1 MFAACIIIFF
11 LIVINAL
18 YVAAEF
24 AAVGVRKSRIRQM
37 AEEGSSL
44 AKLFLPWLVDPHKL
58 DQYIAACQIGITLSS
73 LILGAYGQEALAGP
87 LAGIIVQWGGVQEVA
102 AYSAAS
108 LSVLIFLTTLQV
120 ILGELVPKS
129 IALQYST
136 QAALLSLF
144 PMRWSLT
151 VFSWLIAILNGSAL
165 IILKIFGVKY
175 GVHRHVHSP
184 EEIEMLITES
194 RDGGVLEADE
204 HQRLQRAL
212 QLGKRPAHQLM
223 VPRRYM
229 SGIDVELPMDQ
240 VMKQIAESPYSHLP
254 VYRGSMDN
262 VIGIVHVKEV
272 AIHYIEKGTIGSIT
286 EIMRPLMS
294 VPENVTADALLNL
307 LRQRRSHQ
315 AMVVDEFGGTE
326 GLVTLED
333 VLTEMLG
340 EVADEFKLDQPQPER
355 LPDGRVR
362 LPGLMRL
369 DMAEPWLG
377 VLWQGDADTISGH
390 VMEVLGTVPVAR
402 QRVTID
408 GVEVEIEQVA
418 HHAIVSILARPV
430 RPVEEDMHG

>member
-73 LILGAYGQEALAGP
+73 LILGAYGQETLAAP

-430 RPVEEDMHG
+430 RPVEEDVHG